1 MRKPINILL
10 QTTIPSIKTIWNVT
24 RFSLLR
30 DHLASIKDA
39 SDNVLCKVTA
49 RNRETNSEGND
60 SVLSE
65 LDKTEFDELWLFAV
79 DTGNGLT
86 AADCHEVLRS
96 AENASGLIEYFPAHP
111 HEGGI

>member
-10 QTTIPSIKTIWNVT
+10 QTTIPSNEDDWNIA
-24 RFSLLR
+24 RFSLLC
-30 DHLASIKDA
+30 DHLASITDD
-39 SDNVLCKVTA
+39 SGNVLCKVTA
-49 RNRETNSEGND
+49 RNRETDTKGND

-86 AADCHEVLRS
+86 EADCQGISRFRQK
-96 AENASGLIEYFPAHP
+96 G
-111 HEGGI
+111 GGI